1 MQNLLVKSIIAVAI
15 VVNNLAMTS
24 GDDESG
30 IEGLS
35 APNNTQ
41 AEILMDALAMPA
53 NANLEV
59 NVRQEAFKA

>member
-1 MQNLLVKSIIAVAI
+1 VQNLLVKSIIAVAI

-24 GDDESG
+24 GGDESG

-41 AEILMDALAMPA
+41 AEILMDAVAMPA
-53 NANLEV
+53 NANLKV
-59 NVRQEAFKA
+59 NVRHEALKA